1 MSEPIDVDV
10 VRVFTDESGDY
21 GNELGVIES
30 TGSTLGREQEIA
42 HTLGFSETVFVDGID
57 DELFTARIRI
67 FTPAKELPFAGHP
80 SVGTAWLIARHGI
93 QLWALREKAGEV
105 MVDFEG
111 DVTWITARADWAPE
125 FHWIPLDSPG
135 EVDALDPAD
144 FTEGQHFAYA
154 WIDEHAGELRAR
166 MFAPEMGIPEDQATG
181 AAAARITAYLHRDL
195 TILQGEGSVLLTNLV
210 SPELVRVGGR
220 TEFDRR
226 ARLELL

>member
-1 MSEPIDVDV
+1 MSETIDVDV

-30 TGSTLGREQEIA
+30 TGSSLGREQEIA
-42 HTLGFSETVFVDGID
+42 NTLGFSETVFIDGVD

-80 SVGTAWLIARHGI
+80 SVGTAWLLARQGI

-111 DVTWITARADWAPE
+111 DITWITAHADWAPE

-154 WIDEHAGELRAR
+154 WIDEGAGHLRAR
-166 MFAPEMGIPEDQATG
+166 MFAPEMGIAEDQATG
-181 AAAARITAYLHRDL
+181 AAAARHHRLPERHL

-210 SPELVRVGGR
+210 GPDLVRVGGR
-220 TEFDRR
+220 TVYDRR
-226 ARLELL
+226 VRLELT